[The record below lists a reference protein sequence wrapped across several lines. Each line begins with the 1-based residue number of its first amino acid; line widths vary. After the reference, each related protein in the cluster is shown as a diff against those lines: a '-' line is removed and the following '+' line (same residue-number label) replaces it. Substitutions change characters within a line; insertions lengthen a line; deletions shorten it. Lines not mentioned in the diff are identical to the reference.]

1 MHETPTNRFF
11 HLQPLPHMKPANSRR
26 NFFYTAGTIGA
37 GVMGLPVWSDSL
49 LDQLQSVNLRAGH
62 YSPEEF
68 ARTEEFWYLIHKAYR
83 QSPHFINLENG
94 YFSPQPVEVL
104 QAQTDNI
111 AMINE
116 IPSFYM
122 RRRQF
127 EEKAAVK
134 KQLATLA
141 GCTPEEIVITR
152 NTTESL
158 DTIIAGIDFAPG
170 DEAIMCDQDYGSML
184 EAFEQQGRRRGLVNK
199 FVELPLH
206 PESDEAIVSCYE
218 KAITDKT
225 KIILVTHLINIS
237 GQVLPIRKIADMAH
251 RYGVE
256 VLCDGAHA
264 FAQLDF
270 KIPDLNCDY
279 YGASLHKWLCT
290 PLGAGI
296 LYVRKEKIAKVWP
309 LFGDTTYPA
318 DDIRK
323 FEHIGTHPVSTNLTI
338 ANAIRFHQTIGAAR
352 KEARLKYLKSYWTE
366 KVKDTPGIILNTPFD
381 PARHGAIA
389 NVGVTGM
396 TPNEL
401 ADQLYHEFNI
411 FTVAINN
418 PSVKGVRITPHLYTR
433 LEDLDTL
440 VLALN
445 TLSRR

>member
-1 MHETPTNRFF
+1 MHKT
-11 HLQPLPHMKPANSRR
+11 PANLFSPSTPPSMHPTRSRR
-26 NFFYTAGTIGA
+26 DFFYTAGTLSAGA
-37 GVMGLPVWSDSL
+37 LGFPLWSDHL
-49 LDQLQSVNLRAGH
+49 IQQLQAVNIRSAEL
-62 YSPEEF
+62 SPEAF
-68 ARTEEFWYLIHKAYR
+68 ARTEEFWYLIQKAYR

-94 YFSPQPVEVL
+94 YFSPQPLEVL

-111 AMINE
+111 SMINE

-141 GCTPEEIVITR
+141 GCSPEEIVITR

-199 FVELPLH
+199 FVQLPLH
-206 PESDEAIVSCYE
+206 PKSDEEIVQCYE
-218 KAITDKT
+218 NAITDKT

-237 GQVLPIRKIADMAH
+237 GQVLPVKKIADMAH

-256 VLCDGAHA
+256 ILCDGAHA

-296 LYVRKEKIAKVWP
+296 LYVRKDKIAKVWP

-338 ANAIRFHQTIGAAR
+338 ANAIKFHQTIGAER

-366 KVKDTPGIILNTPFD
+366 KVKDTPRILLNTPSD

-389 NVGVTGM
+389 NVGIEGLG
-396 TPNEL
+396 PNEL
-401 ADQLYHEFNI
+401 ADHLYNEFNI

-433 LEDLDTL
+433 LEDLDAL
-440 VLALN
+440 VVALQ